1 MPLNS
6 ITPIRFL
13 IRQTCLALFFAVT
26 PVIINGQTI
35 YLVSSDGL
43 WRLNLQTCVN
53 EFIVD
58 VELSN
63 VSDIAFHPDGT
74 LYGINRSGALFTIDT
89 LTGDTNLVH
98 LFSGQLF
105 DAMTC
110 SKAGILYITGRDGE
124 LWTYDPMTGI
134 ATLLGDIGYQFAG
147 DLTFFGGELYM
158 TSVNEDLIILVDLDN
173 LANSKIVMTNAGGVG
188 GAMYGI
194 VTDARDCNNV
204 RFYGIISGNYLVSEV
219 DINAMTS
226 DTVCILD
233 QLFPGATT
241 SHEFKASDPIRIV
254 DPLITNPDC
263 GLSNGMISV
272 STIGGTPPYQY
283 SLNGSPFQDERIF
296 ENLSPGD
303 YTIMVEDIRGC
314 TTIVAV
320 TLIASDVNYIDSL
333 IITDETCDNNNGAI
347 VVNAYLIDN
356 LQYSIDGANFQMNN
370 VFDQLNQGMYH
381 ITVMNEAGCFDTLSA
396 EIGSIPFAIISE
408 VQTTTTSCGLSNGS
422 ITILTQGGNDILY
435 STDGINFQDQNVLD
449 QLPAGDFNVYIV
461 DQNGCLDQEV
471 ISIAASEPLMLDSL
485 QITNPT
491 CGLQNGSATIVIS
504 NGLGALSY
512 MLGQSASQ
520 LSPTFN
526 QLSQGM
532 YPWSVNDEAGCILDG
547 NIELN
552 TSGSVEIEMLTS
564 QAADCNSE
572 NGGFAIQLANPDT
585 DFTLW
590 VNGNQLENTTVIN
603 DLPSGEYELLI
614 IDAYGC
620 QADTAITIL
629 QNQCPLV
636 IANIFSPNGDGVNDF
651 VELTWQSTD
660 QVQIKQFSVFDRW
673 GNELHSLS
681 GVWIDNRHV
690 LWDGNAKGKE
700 ANPGVY
706 TYFLQIENENKET
719 FSYKGDIT
727 LIR

>member
-6 ITPIRFL
+6 IIPIRFL
-13 IRQTCLALFFAVT
+13 IRQTYLALFFAVT
-26 PVIINGQTI
+26 PVIINAQTI

-158 TSVNEDLIILVDLDN
+158 TSVNEDLIILIDLEN
-173 LANSKIVMTNAGGVG
+173 LANSKIVMTNAGGLG
-188 GAMYGI
+188 GGMVGI
-194 VTDARDCNNV
+194 VTDAKDCNNV
-204 RFYGIISGNYLVSEV
+204 RFYGFISGNYLISEV

-226 DTVCILD
+226 DTVCMLGRS
-233 QLFPGATT
+233 FTGATT

-254 DPLITNPDC
+254 DTLIANPDC

-283 SLNGSPFQDERIF
+283 SLNGNPFQDERIF

-314 TTIVAV
+314 TTLVAV

-333 IITDETCDNNNGAI
+333 IITDETCDNHNGTI
-347 VVNAYLIDN
+347 VVTTQVIDN
-356 LQYSIDGANFQMNN
+356 LQYSIDGANFQINN
-370 VFDQLNQGMYH
+370 VFDQLNQGIYH
-381 ITVMNEAGCFDTLSA
+381 ITVTNEAGCFDTLSV
-396 EIGSIPFAIISE
+396 EIESIPFAIISD
-408 VQTTTTSCGLSNGS
+408 VLTTATSCGLSNGS
-422 ITILTQGGNDILY
+422 ITILAQGANDILY
-435 STDGINFQDQNVLD
+435 STDGVNFQDDNVFD
-449 QLPAGDFNVYIV
+449 QLPAGEFNVYMM
-461 DQNGCLDQEV
+461 DQNGCLDQDV
-471 ISIAASEPLMLDSL
+471 FSIDASEPLMLDSL
-485 QITNPT
+485 QIIHPT
-491 CGLQNGSATIVIS
+491 CGSQNGSATIYIS
-504 NGLGALSY
+504 NGSGALSY
-512 MLGQSASQ
+512 TLGQSASQ

-532 YPWSVNDEAGCILDG
+532 YPWLVNDAVGCLLDG
-547 NIELN
+547 NIELSS
-552 TSGSVEIEMLTS
+552 SGSIEIEMLTAR
-564 QAADCNSE
+564 AADCNSA
-572 NGGFAIQLANPDT
+572 NGGFTIQLVNPDT
-585 DFTLW
+585 DITIW
-590 VNGNQLENTTVIN
+590 VNGNQMENNPVMN
-603 DLPSGEYELLI
+603 DLPAGEYEILI
-614 IDAYGC
+614 IDTYGC
-620 QADTAITIL
+620 QLDTAITIL

-681 GVWIDNRHV
+681 GVWVNNRHV
-690 LWDGNAKGKE
+690 LWDGNTKGKE
-700 ANPGVY
+700 ASPGVY
-706 TYFLQIENENKET
+706 TYVLQIESTET
-719 FSYKGDIT
+719 ISYRGDIT